1 MPMPWGRATPGM
13 IDAAASKLWGAHQN
27 VLQTKAPIVQV
38 AAAVGALHA
47 LRVDVEPARWVH
59 RRRGADHQAAAGVAL
74 IVDIG
79 TVWWLRPMSLGGL
92 NIRAAFIHWS
102 GLRKLSH

>member
-1 MPMPWGRATPGM
+1 M
-13 IDAAASKLWGAHQN
+13 
-27 VLQTKAPIVQV
+27 
-38 AAAVGALHA
+38 
-47 LRVDVEPARWVH
+47 
-59 RRRGADHQAAAGVAL
+59 AAAGVAL